1 MMSLVLPALYPITD
15 VRISGLTHA
24 DQVKLL
30 AKGGATWIQL
40 RDKESAPRDFYAAA
54 RDAMSVARQLG
65 VQIIINDRVDI
76 ALAVGAAGVHL
87 GQTDLPPDRVRKLVG
102 DYFIIGYS
110 THNVEQART
119 ADSMPVDYVAV
130 GPVFHTSTKEDTDEV
145 LGLTGVES
153 VRLVVSKPLVAIGGI
168 SLTSSRAV
176 ITAGADS
183 VAVISDLIGSRSIPE
198 RTREFLSVLDGAA

>member
-30 AKGGATWIQL
+30 AKGGATLIQL